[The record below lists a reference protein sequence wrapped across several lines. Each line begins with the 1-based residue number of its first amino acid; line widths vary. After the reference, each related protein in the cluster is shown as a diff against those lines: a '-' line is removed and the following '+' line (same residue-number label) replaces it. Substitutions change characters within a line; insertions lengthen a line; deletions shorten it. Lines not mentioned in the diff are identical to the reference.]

1 MKKTLL
7 FCLFA
12 VALFTLSAAV
22 SRESLPLNE
31 S

>member
-1 MKKTLL
+1 MKKTILI
-7 FCLFA
+7 CLIA
-12 VALFTLSAAV
+12 AALFTLSAAV